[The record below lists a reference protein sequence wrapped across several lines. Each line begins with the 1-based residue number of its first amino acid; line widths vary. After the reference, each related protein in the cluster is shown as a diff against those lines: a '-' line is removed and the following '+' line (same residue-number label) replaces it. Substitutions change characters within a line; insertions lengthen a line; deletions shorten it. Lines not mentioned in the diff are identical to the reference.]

1 MSSDKAR
8 VGFCFVLAIATI
20 AGVGLGQAVQ
30 QAGPPAPQ
38 QGGAPQPPALPD
50 FNLVTRGLTP
60 LPGLIT
66 LYQANPNDPN
76 RDSSKLLAQIPRG
89 LLNQDLLLVSTIS
102 RGENAGFNWGEYLIR
117 FELQDRRVIISIPET
132 QYVSKP
138 NTTAGELVSRT
149 HTAGF
154 LAAMP
159 VLTFAPQGDPV
170 VDMGQV
176 MLGALGEL
184 PPPFSPQTMGFG
196 GIAGQRRDLSRFTKV
211 KSFPDN
217 VVVDADLAFMRRDG
231 SGTNLGISYAIRR
244 LPPAGSYQPRVA
256 DERVG
261 YFPTVQQDW
270 GIKHSEREN
279 LVRYINRWDVRKKD
293 PTLELSP
300 PEKPA
305 VFIIEKTVPLQWRK
319 YVSEGIL
326 EWNKAFEKIGI
337 SNAIV
342 VEQQTDDN
350 EFAHVDPEDARYNFV
365 RWVITGDAFAVAM
378 PRVDPRS
385 GQILNAEVAFDDS
398 MLRAYTHEFDVFGPG
413 PAAATLGTELTT
425 FLEQNP
431 QFIPL
436 GQTPQQIKQTAEQM
450 SGPFALDDELHPT
463 PRSSRPTAFNKF
475 AMCNY
480 AAGMQRELAMGNTLA
495 GATGR
500 KIPERLVGEV
510 IRMIISHEVGHT
522 LGLRHNFKAS
532 SWLTLEE
539 IRHRRDGT
547 DEAITASVM
556 DYNPN
561 LYFPGD
567 DVEKV
572 RHFCTPGIGPYDYW
586 AIEYGYRVAGPQD
599 GGEQQMLAKIAGQC
613 TQRENAYATDEDT
626 TMLSPDPLSNRYD
639 MGADPLAWA
648 KARIDLCDAILK
660 DIHKWG
666 ERKEQPRHYLLY
678 SYAMVMS
685 EKARNMLYVSRVPGG
700 EYFNRNRV
708 GDPNAVSP
716 IVLVDPKQQRAAIK
730 MLGETIFSDSYFTTD
745 PKLLNEL
752 VPSRDWGLD
761 GLGDVFVR
769 VDYPIHQAI
778 MNLQAY
784 ALMNL
789 CTPYVLQRVYDAEPK
804 TNSEDK
810 FTSAELLTRVRD
822 VIWTELS
829 NSSGEQKY
837 TDAKP
842 MISSIRRNLQR
853 QHLAY
858 LLASA
863 GMRSGGML
871 SPDLQG
877 MVRYQLRD
885 LGDRINEVL
894 AKAKQPDGEIQLDFA
909 TRAHLTEC
917 RDQID
922 KALDVQ
928 HVKRAEG

>member
-1 MSSDKAR
+1 MLSRRYGRLFWVALLVSTA
-8 VGFCFVLAIATI
+8 VGHSQVAPS
-20 AGVGLGQAVQ
+20 
-30 QAGPPAPQ
+30 AGPPAPA
-38 QGGAPQPPALPD
+38 QGAAPALPD
-50 FNLVTRGLTP
+50 FGTTIRGLVP
-60 LPGLIT
+60 VPGLIT
-66 LYQANPNDPN
+66 LYEANPADPN
-76 RDSSKLLAQIPRG
+76 HDATKLLGQIPRG
-89 LLNQDLLLVSTIS
+89 LLNQDLYLVSTIS
-102 RGENAGFNWGEYLIR
+102 RGESAGMNWGEYLIR
-117 FELQDRRVIISIPET
+117 FELQDRRVVISTPDT

-159 VLTFAPQGDPV
+159 VITFSPQGDPV
-170 VDMGQV
+170 VDLGQV
-176 MLGALGEL
+176 MLGSLGEL

-196 GIAGQRRDLSRFTKV
+196 GIAGPRRDLSRFTKV
-211 KSFPDN
+211 KSFPEN
-217 VVVDADLAFMRRDG
+217 VVVDVDLAFMRRDG

-244 LPPAGSYQPRVA
+244 LPPLGIYQPRVA

-279 LVRYINRWDVRKKD
+279 IVRFINRWDLKKKD
-293 PTLELSP
+293 ATLELSP
-300 PEKPA
+300 PEKPI
-305 VFIIEKTVPLQWRK
+305 VFIVEKTVPLQWRK
-319 YVSEGIL
+319 YVAEGVT

-365 RWVITGDAFAVAM
+365 RWIITGDPFAVAM
-378 PRVDPRS
+378 SRVDPRT
-385 GQILNAEVAFDDS
+385 GQVLNAEIAFDDS
-398 MLRAYTHEFDVFGPG
+398 MLRIYSEEFDVFGPG
-413 PAAATLGTELTT
+413 PAAATLGPDVMS

-431 QFIPL
+431 DYVPF
-436 GQTPQQIKQTAEQM
+436 GQTLSQVKQTGQRM
-450 SGPFALDDELHPT
+450 SGPFAMDDQVAAT
-463 PRSSRPTAFNKF
+463 PRVQRPAAGFQKF
-475 AMCNY
+475 SMCNY
-480 AAGMQRELAMGNTLA
+480 AAGMHRELAMGNVLA

-500 KIPERLVGEV
+500 KIPEPLIGEV

-532 SWLTLEE
+532 SWLSMDE
-539 IRHRRDGT
+539 IRHRRDST
-547 DEAITASVM
+547 DEPTTASVM

-572 RHFCTPGIGPYDYW
+572 RHFCTPCIGPYDYW
-586 AIEYGYRVAGPQD
+586 AIEYGYRVPGPQE
-599 GGEQQMLAKIAGQC
+599 GGEQQMLAKITAQC
-613 TQRENAYATDEDT
+613 TQKQNAYATDEDT
-626 TMLSPDPLSNRYD
+626 TMLSPDPLSNRFD
-639 MGADPLAWA
+639 MSSDPLGWA
-648 KARIDLCDAILK
+648 KARIDLCDGILK
-660 DIHKWG
+660 DVHKWG
-666 ERKEQPRHYLLY
+666 ERKEQPRHYLLE
-678 SYAMVMS
+678 SYGMVIS

-700 EYFNRNRV
+700 EYFNRNRI
-708 GDPNAVSP
+708 GDPNAVAP
-716 IVLVDPKQQRAAIK
+716 IVLVDPKQQREAVR
-730 MLGETIFSDSYFTTD
+730 MLGETIFSDTYFTTD
-745 PKLLNEL
+745 PELLNEL

-778 MNLQAY
+778 SNLQAY

-789 CTPYVLQRVYDAEPK
+789 CTPYVLQRVYDAELK
-804 TNSEDK
+804 SKSEDK

-822 VIWTELS
+822 VIWTELG
-829 NSSGEQKY
+829 NTSGEQKY

-858 LLASA
+858 LIAASNA
-863 GMRSGGML
+863 RVGGLM
-871 SPDLQG
+871 SPDLQS
-877 MVRYQLRD
+877 MVRLTLRD
-885 LGDRINEVL
+885 LGDRINDVL
-894 AKAKQPDGEIQLDFA
+894 AKSKQPDGEIRLDFA

>member
-1 MSSDKAR
+1 VAA
-8 VGFCFVLAIATI
+8 LALCAAASMAYSQT
-20 AGVGLGQAVQ
+20 AP
-30 QAGPPAPQ
+30 QAGPPAP
-38 QGGAPQPPALPD
+38 APGQPPALPD
-50 FNLVTRGLTP
+50 FNTVTKGLVAQ
-60 LPGLIT
+60 PGLIT
-66 LYQANPNDPN
+66 LYESNPADPN
-76 RDSSKLLAQIPRG
+76 RDSTKLLAQVPRG
-89 LLNQDLLLVSTIS
+89 LMNQDLLLVSTIS

-117 FELQDRRVIISIPET
+117 FELQDRRVIISTPDT

-159 VLTFAPQGDPV
+159 VITFSPQGDPV
-170 VDMGQV
+170 VDLGQV
-176 MLGALGEL
+176 MLGSLGEL

-196 GIAGQRRDLSRFTKV
+196 GIAGPRRDLSRFTKV
-211 KSFPDN
+211 KSFPEN
-217 VVVDADLAFMRRDG
+217 VVVDVDLAFMRRDG

-244 LPPAGSYQPRVA
+244 LPPLGTYQPRAA

-279 LVRYINRWDVRKKD
+279 IVRFINRWDLKKKD

-300 PEKPA
+300 PEKPI

-319 YVSEGIL
+319 YVAEGVT

-342 VEQQTDDN
+342 VEQQNDDN

-365 RWVITGDAFAVAM
+365 RWVITGEPFAVAM
-378 PRVDPRS
+378 SRVDPRT
-385 GQILNAEVAFDDS
+385 GQVLNAEIAFDDS
-398 MLRAYTHEFDVFGPG
+398 MLRIYSEEFDVFGPG
-413 PAAATLGTELTT
+413 PAAATLGPDVMS
-425 FLEQNP
+425 FLEKNP
-431 QFIPL
+431 DYVPF
-436 GQTPQQIKQTAEQM
+436 GQTLSQVKQTGQRM
-450 SGPFALDDELHPT
+450 SGPFALDDQGSSM
-463 PRSSRPTAFNKF
+463 PRGQRPAAGFQKF

-480 AAGMQRELAMGNTLA
+480 AAGMHRELAMGNVLA

-500 KIPERLVGEV
+500 KIPEPLIGEV

-532 SWLTLEE
+532 SWLSMDE
-539 IRHRRDGT
+539 IKHRRDTT
-547 DEAITASVM
+547 DEPTTASVM

-572 RHFCTPGIGPYDYW
+572 RHFCTPCIGPYDYW
-586 AIEYGYRVAGPQD
+586 AIEYGYRVPGPQD
-599 GGEQQMLAKIAGQC
+599 GGEQQMLAKITAQC
-613 TQRENAYATDEDT
+613 TQKPNAYATDEDT
-626 TMLSPDPLSNRYD
+626 TILSPDPLSNRFD
-639 MGADPLAWA
+639 MSSEPLAWA
-648 KARIDLCDAILK
+648 KARMDLCDAILK
-660 DIHKWG
+660 DVHKWG
-666 ERKEQPRHYLLY
+666 ERKEQPRHYLLE
-678 SYAMVMS
+678 SYGMVMS

-700 EYFNRNRV
+700 EYFNRNRI
-708 GDPNAVSP
+708 GDPDAEAP
-716 IVLVDPKQQRAAIK
+716 IVLVAPKQQREAIK
-730 MLGETIFSDSYFTTD
+730 MLGQTIFSDSYFTTD
-745 PKLLNEL
+745 PQLLNEL

-769 VDYPIHQAI
+769 VDFPVHQAI
-778 MNLQAY
+778 SQLQAY

-789 CTPYVLQRVYDAEPK
+789 CTPFVLQRVYDAELK
-804 TNSEDK
+804 SKSEDK
-810 FTSAELLTRVRD
+810 FTSAELLRSVRD

-829 NSSGEQKY
+829 NTSGEQKY
-837 TDAKP
+837 TDSKP
-842 MISSIRRNLQR
+842 MISSLRRNLQR

-858 LLASA
+858 LLAASNARNA
-863 GMRSGGML
+863 GMM

-877 MVRYQLRD
+877 MVRFTLRD
-885 LGDRINEVL
+885 LGEKINDVL
-894 AKAKQPDGEIQLDFA
+894 ARSKQPDGEIQLDFA

-922 KALDVQ
+922 RALDVQ